1 VAKPQLTRQTKE
13 FTTERVN
20 EANDC
25 IVLDESVVLTNYN
38 TNVKVLCNYDGAQAN
53 LTQLSDDLNADPI
66 LKSPDMI
73 VSEFNNHKSKFPLS
87 LECLNFLPLIEVPM
101 LPMKDKL
108 SDVGRPAVCCDL
120 EKCLENDF
128 HLPCLGTEIFLRELT
143 LTLSNSHSSNPKSSR
158 SIDLGPVV

>member
-1 VAKPQLTRQTKE
+1 MAKPQLTRQTKE

-108 SDVGRPAVCCDL
+108 SDVGRPEVPR
-120 EKCLENDF
+120 KRF
-128 HLPCLGTEIFLRELT
+128 SSP
-143 LTLSNSHSSNPKSSR
+143 LSWN
-158 SIDLGPVV
+158 